1 MPTRKEIMDILNIYS
16 YAELPDDYFNA
27 LYEYHNKK
35 TLALKK
41 ENVVLAFINHIFH
54 INKKKPISKLSEFV
68 NVQRDDLLFYEIP
81 KDIRND
87 IKKEFDITMKVKDA
101 DEEDYA
107 SLYLKNMI
115 KLLPKYDFL
124 FSKKEIVVLVDG
136 VKKKK
141 PTMIYTVSTK
151 DDF

>member
-35 TLALKK
+35 ILGQKK

-54 INKKKPISKLSEFV
+54 INKRVSISKLSDFL
-68 NVQRDDLLFYEIP
+68 NVQRDDLLFREIP
-81 KDIRND
+81 KDILKD
-87 IKKEFDITMKVKDA
+87 MKDEFDIKPKLLFD
-101 DEEDYA
+101 DEEDCA

-115 KLLPKYDFL
+115 KQLPIYEFI
-124 FSKKEIVVLVDG
+124 FSRKDVQVIVDG

-141 PTMIYTVSTK
+141 PTMVYSISK
-151 DDF
+151 K